1 LLDRARVVV
10 APLYLFACLVL
21 GGSAQGIWQ
30 NMALQLAGL
39 GLIAWAAGANSG
51 SIAPPAR
58 HVLWIAMLGLAIIA
72 LQLIPLPASLWPGIG
87 ARSRIAD
94 GFRVLGLEVPD
105 APLSLTPY
113 LTLNSM
119 LGVIPPLAIYCAMVR
134 LKAYRGEW
142 IALALVAG
150 TVAGILLGALQ
161 VASPS
166 GSSPW
171 YLYRDTNPGAA
182 VGFFANANH
191 MASLLVITIPFL
203 AAIAATGKR
212 GNVQRY
218 SAIIALC
225 VGSALVIL
233 VGLALNGSLAGY
245 GLALPVLAASAL
257 ILLGPGS
264 RLRLWALVLAAL
276 LVATS
281 VAVLETVPIGGTKFD
296 QEASTSV
303 QSRAEIL
310 ETTSRALHDF
320 MPFGT
325 GLGSFRDVYHLYE
338 KPSDVTTVYV
348 VHVHND
354 YVEVAL
360 ETGLAG
366 VLVVFL
372 LLSWWTL
379 AVWRVWRTAEAG
391 PFSRAASIASAAILI
406 HSLVDFP
413 LRTAA
418 IAACFGMCLALLADR
433 RTSPLKD
440 PSDLRPPRHVK
451 IGRRA

>member
-1 LLDRARVVV
+1 
-10 APLYLFACLVL
+10 
-21 GGSAQGIWQ
+21 
-30 NMALQLAGL
+30 
-39 GLIAWAAGANSG
+39 
-51 SIAPPAR
+51 
-58 HVLWIAMLGLAIIA
+58 
-72 LQLIPLPASLWPGIG
+72 
-87 ARSRIAD
+87 
-94 GFRVLGLEVPD
+94 
-105 APLSLTPY
+105 
-113 LTLNSM
+113 
-119 LGVIPPLAIYCAMVR
+119 
-134 LKAYRGEW
+134 
-142 IALALVAG
+142 
-150 TVAGILLGALQ
+150 
-161 VASPS
+161 
-166 GSSPW
+166 
-171 YLYRDTNPGAA
+171 
-182 VGFFANANH
+182 
-191 MASLLVITIPFL
+191 
-203 AAIAATGKR
+203 
-212 GNVQRY
+212 
-218 SAIIALC
+218 